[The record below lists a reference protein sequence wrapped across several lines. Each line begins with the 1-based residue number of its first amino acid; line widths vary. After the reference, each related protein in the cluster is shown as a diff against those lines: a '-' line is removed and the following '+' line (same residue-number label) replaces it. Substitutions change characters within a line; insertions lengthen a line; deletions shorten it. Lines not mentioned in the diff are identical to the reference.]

1 MKIKFLK
8 WIFFLV
14 LIINAN
20 TMNAQNKSDT
30 LSAQQ
35 QNLIAISALTAT
47 GDLENLKIQL
57 NNGLDEGFPILL

>member
-14 LIINAN
+14 LIINTN
-20 TMNAQNKSDT
+20 TMNAQNKS

-35 QNLIAISALTAT
+35 QSIVTISALTAT
-47 GDLENLKIQL
+47 GDLKNLKIQL

>member
-14 LIINAN
+14 LIINTN
-20 TMNAQNKSDT
+20 TMNAQNKS

-35 QNLIAISALTAT
+35 QSIVTISALTAT
-47 GDLENLKIQL
+47 GDLKNLKIQL
-57 NNGLDEGFPILL
+57 NDGLDEGFPILL